1 MILKTSFLNELEK
14 ILLIKKNHSE
24 KFHAIA
30 KLQLSKVVAATCGGF
45 GGVGA
50 YPIGGRQKVNV
61 TKPPPPPAYEM
72 DTINGIHMHYP
83 PLVSSRPPQAPKI

>member
-14 ILLIKKNHSE
+14 ILLIKKKHSE

-30 KLQLSKVVAATCGGF
+30 KLQLSKVVSGACARF

-50 YPIGGRQKVNV
+50 RAVGGRQKVN
-61 TKPPPPPAYEM
+61 
-72 DTINGIHMHYP
+72 
-83 PLVSSRPPQAPKI
+83 